1 MQIVNTAITTSALFM
16 RCKLE
21 DNASEIASKDPSSY
35 FLVMRIST
43 NQVVTPAKNI
53 WFEAIWGPSSIF

>member
-1 MQIVNTAITTSALFM
+1 MQIVNTAITTSALLM

-21 DNASEIASKDPSSY
+21 DNASEIALKDPSSY

-53 WFEAIWGPSSIF
+53 WFEAI

>member
-1 MQIVNTAITTSALFM
+1 MQIVNTAIITSALFM

-43 NQVVTPAKNI
+43 NQAVTPAWNI
-53 WFEAIWGPSSIF
+53 WFEAI

>member
-1 MQIVNTAITTSALFM
+1 MQIVNTAIITSALFM

-21 DNASEIASKDPSSY
+21 DNASEIVSKDPSSY

-43 NQVVTPAKNI
+43 NQAVTPAWNI
-53 WFEAIWGPSSIF
+53 WFEAI

>member
-1 MQIVNTAITTSALFM
+1 MKIVNTAITTSALLM

-43 NQVVTPAKNI
+43 NQVVTPAWNI
-53 WFEAIWGPSSIF
+53 WFEAI

>member
-21 DNASEIASKDPSSY
+21 DKASEIASKDPSSY

-43 NQVVTPAKNI
+43 NQVVTPAWNI
-53 WFEAIWGPSSIF
+53 WFEAI

>member
-1 MQIVNTAITTSALFM
+1 MQIVNTAITTSALLM

-21 DNASEIASKDPSSY
+21 DNASEIALKDPSSY

-43 NQVVTPAKNI
+43 NQVVMPAKNI
-53 WFEAIWGPSSIF
+53 WFEAI